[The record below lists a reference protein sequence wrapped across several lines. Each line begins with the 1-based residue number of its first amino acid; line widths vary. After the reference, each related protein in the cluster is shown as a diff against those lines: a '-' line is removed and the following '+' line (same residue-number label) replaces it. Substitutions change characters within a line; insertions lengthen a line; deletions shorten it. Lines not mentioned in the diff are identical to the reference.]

1 MTRPGPGFHVSGRH
15 AGSRHQPVQSTGS
28 RRLNQERFDYRT
40 GILGSP
46 AEVDAAEWNAL
57 LARQT
62 QPTPFLRHEFL
73 SALHDARCA
82 TPDAGWA
89 PQFVTL
95 TDARTGKLAAA
106 APVYLKGH
114 SYGEYV
120 FDWAWADAYKRN
132 GLDYYPKLV
141 CAVPFTPVQ
150 GTRLMADSEPA
161 RRHLAATL
169 VAFAEQA
176 DVSSLHVLFETAD
189 DAAALTGLGM
199 MQRDGVQFHWVN
211 EGYRDFDEFLS
222 TLEQKKRKNIRAER
236 RKVREAGVTLRR
248 VRGEDMRDEDW
259 RFFSRCYRQT
269 YREHFSSP
277 YLNLDFFRTIGETM
291 PENLLLVIAEYEGKP
306 IASSLVVYQRDAMG
320 GGTLYGRYWG
330 ALEHVPCLHFE
341 TAYYQPLEF
350 CIEEK
355 LTVFEGG
362 AQGEHKMARGFMP
375 TATRSTHWLAHPA
388 FSDAVARFLE
398 SEANHIHAYMHEL
411 NEHNPFRRSADGQP
425 DR

>member
-1 MTRPGPGFHVSGRH
+1 MK
-15 AGSRHQPVQSTGS
+15 
-28 RRLNQERFDYRT
+28 QEHFNYRT

-46 AEVDAAEWNAL
+46 SEVDAAEWNAL
-57 LARQT
+57 LARQA

-73 SALHDARCA
+73 AALDATRC
-82 TPDAGWA
+82 TKPNEGWA
-89 PQFVTL
+89 AQFVTL
-95 TDARTGKLAAA
+95 TDARTGRLAAA

-132 GLDYYPKLV
+132 GLEYYPKLL

-150 GTRLMADSEPA
+150 GTRLIAADTTA

-169 VAFAEQA
+169 LAFAEQA
-176 DVSSLHVLFETAD
+176 DVSSLHVLFPTTE
-189 DAAALTGLGM
+189 DAEALTDLGM
-199 MQRDGVQFHWVN
+199 MQREGVQFHWLN
-211 EGYRDFDEFLS
+211 DGYRDFEDFLS

-236 RKVREAGVTLRR
+236 RKVHDAGVTMRR
-248 VRGEDMRDEDW
+248 VRGEDISDTEW

-277 YLNLDFFRTIGETM
+277 YLNLDFFRMIGDTM
-291 PENLLLVIAEYEGKP
+291 PENLLLVIAEREGKP
-306 IASSLVVYQRDAMG
+306 IASSLVVWQRG
-320 GGTLYGRYWG
+320 ENGQGGTLYGRYWG

-355 LTVFEGG
+355 LDVFEGG
-362 AQGEHKMARGFMP
+362 AQGEHKMARGFLP
-375 TATRSTHWLAHPA
+375 TATRSAHWLAHPA

-398 SEANHIHAYMHEL
+398 SETNHIHAYMHEL
-411 NEHNPFRRSADGQP
+411 NERNPFRA
-425 DR
+425 